1 MNQTPAALCLPPQS
15 SSAAY
20 ASSGDCGL
28 CQAGRLG
35 ERELGV
41 VDALL
46 AEVLHV
52 LLLPHVAFL
61 HFVVLRTARTGREKN
76 QIGSSNIQTGL

>member
-1 MNQTPAALCLPPQS
+1 MLVVATVGCV
-15 SSAAY
+15 
-20 ASSGDCGL
+20 
-28 CQAGRLG
+28 RLG
-35 ERELGV
+35 GSVKENL